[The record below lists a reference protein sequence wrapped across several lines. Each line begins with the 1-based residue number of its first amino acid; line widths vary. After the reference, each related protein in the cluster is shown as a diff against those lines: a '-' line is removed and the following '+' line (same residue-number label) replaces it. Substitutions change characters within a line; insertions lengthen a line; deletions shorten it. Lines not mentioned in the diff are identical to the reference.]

1 MIAKI
6 GKQIVCY
13 VYSNLIFLAVISR
26 IFIICLQ
33 IISNALIPDHDAGV
47 FNAPNDNQTT
57 GEFDWLIELIFGG
70 FRRWDAQYFLFIAE
84 HGYVYENSLAFQP
97 LYPFSI
103 RSVAALLKMYIP
115 NNMIS
120 SRQLV
125 IVVAVLINVF
135 FFVMAMQ
142 TLHKLTKTVF
152 NNKAKANV
160 AVLLFI
166 INPASIFFSAP
177 YTESLYAWL
186 SFKVMLMT
194 ISNVHSCFICVP
206 LGLSIL
212 CRSNGLVNFGFLFY
226 FAIKKICQR
235 FSMFESCRII
245 LRTAIITSVALAQ
258 YLLLQWYIYQLF
270 CRENDLKHPVD
281 FVAYGSE
288 NNLVLSGTHSVHH
301 HTASSWCYDS
311 IPLSYGYVQK
321 TYWNVG
327 FLRYYEFKQIPNFL
341 LAFPIIW
348 IYLYHCFKYLLLNQS
363 ITLKLGLFGEI
374 KKRKTSNHT
383 LFPFIVHGLFL
394 TSFCIGFVHIQV
406 TTRMLASSSPLLY
419 WFCAD
424 YFTNDAKKDP
434 QVKNILLTKYNKIIL
449 YFFFGYSVIG
459 TVMFC
464 NFLPWT

>member
-1 MIAKI
+1 MITKI
-6 GKQIVCY
+6 GKQIVGY
-13 VYSNLIFLAVISR
+13 VYSNLILLTVIGR

-47 FNAPNDNQTT
+47 FTVPNDNQTT
-57 GEFDWLIELIFGG
+57 GKYDWLIELMFGG

-103 RSVAALLKMYIP
+103 RSVAALLKMFIP
-115 NNMIS
+115 DSMIS

-125 IVVAVLINVF
+125 VVVAVLINVF
-135 FFVMAMQ
+135 FFVMAMH

-166 INPASIFFSAP
+166 INPASVFFSAP

-186 SFKVMLMT
+186 SFKVMLMS
-194 ISNVHSCFICVP
+194 ISNVDSFFICVP

-235 FSMFESCRII
+235 FSMFESFRII
-245 LRTAIITSVALAQ
+245 LRTAIITSVAMAQ
-258 YLLLQWYIYQLF
+258 YILLQWYIYQLF
-270 CRENDLKHPVD
+270 CRENDFKHPVHI
-281 FVAYGSE
+281 VAYGVE
-288 NNLVLSGTHSVHH
+288 NNLVLSGTHSDHH
-301 HTASSWCYDS
+301 HIASSWCNDS
-311 IPLSYGYVQK
+311 LPLSYGYVQK

-327 FLRYYEFKQIPNFL
+327 FMNYYEFKQIPNFL
-341 LAFPIIW
+341 LAFPIIL
-348 IYLYHCFKYLLLNQS
+348 IFLNCCFKYLLHNQS
-363 ITLKLGLFGEI
+363 ITLKLGLFGER
-374 KKRKTSNHT
+374 KRRRTSNHT

-394 TSFCIGFVHIQV
+394 TSFCIGFVHIQI

-424 YFTNDAKKDP
+424 YLMNDTNKDP
-434 QVKNILLTKYNKIIL
+434 EVKDILLTKYTKIIL
-449 YFFFGYSVIG
+449 YYFFGYSVIG